1 MFDLNTD
8 SYTGNY
14 DEAVSYLETIPRF
27 NASAGFA
34 GASAFY
40 AYLTKKE
47 LLSDCGCKVFHIAG
61 TNGKGSVCAF
71 LKSIH
76 MQMGRSVGVF
86 TSPHLIDIRERIALN
101 DEVISKEDFL
111 DCFMTVMSCLGEFR
125 KQESFKDY
133 MPVYFDY
140 LFFIAAL
147 YYAKQCPDAI
157 IWETGLG
164 GRLDATNVIG
174 DKSVTVITEIGLDH
188 MAILGNTKEAIAAE
202 KAGIIRK
209 GVPVITVN
217 RDREVYDVISSEA
230 KSKGCPLTVV
240 PSVYEIRKK
249 MNDKGIDFSYK
260 SHYYNNATL
269 EVVGHAL
276 YQTEN
281 ASLAVAAMEA
291 VYSMEELPF
300 EYIYEGV
307 RNMYHPGRMEELV
320 PGVIFDG
327 AHNEDGIEAFIDSVK
342 SDNCKGQRFMIF
354 SSASDKQ
361 AEKELRVIV
370 GSGLFAGVY
379 IVSMDTDR
387 SRTVKQLKALTNIV
401 TAGGITSEYKQ
412 DIKQAYDCCK
422 ALIKQTD
429 RLYVCG
435 SLYLYEE
442 LKAYINS
449 VE

>member
-40 AYLTKKE
+40 AYLTQKG
-47 LLSDCGCKVFHIAG
+47 LLPDHGCKVFHIAG

-86 TSPHLIDIRERIALN
+86 TSPHLTDIRERITLN

-111 DCFMTVMSCLGEFR
+111 DCFMTVMSCLGEFG
-125 KQESFKDY
+125 KHDPFKDY

-281 ASLAVAAMEA
+281 ASLAVAAMET

-307 RNMYHPGRMEELV
+307 RNMYHPGRMEELI

-342 SDNCKGQRFMIF
+342 SDNCKGRRLMIF

-361 AEKELRVIV
+361 AEKELKAITD
-370 GSGLFAGVY
+370 SGLFAGVY

-387 SRTVKQLKALTNIV
+387 SRTVNQLKALTSIV

-412 DIKQAYDCCK
+412 DIKQAYDYCK
-422 ALIKQTD
+422 ALIEQTD

>member
-1 MFDLNTD
+1 MNDININSL
-8 SYTGNY
+8 TGNY

-27 NASAGFA
+27 SASAGFA
-34 GASAFY
+34 SASAFY
-40 AYLTKKE
+40 AYLIKQG
-47 LLSDCGCKVFHIAG
+47 LLPEYDCKVFHVAG

-76 MQMGRSVGVF
+76 MQMGRRVGVF
-86 TSPHLIDIRERIALN
+86 TSPHLTDIRQRITIN
-101 DEVISKEDFL
+101 DKMISKEDFYEY
-111 DCFMTVMSCLGEFR
+111 FVTVMSCLKEFKR
-125 KQESFKDY
+125 NDAYADY

-147 YYAKQCPDAI
+147 YYAKQRPDAI

-174 DKSVTVITEIGLDH
+174 NKSATVITEIGLDH
-188 MAILGNTKEAIAAE
+188 MAVLGNTKAMIASE

-209 GVPVITVN
+209 GVPVITVC
-217 RDREVYDVISSEA
+217 RDKEAYDVIDKEA
-230 KSKGCPLTVV
+230 KAKGCPLQVV
-240 PSVYEIRKK
+240 PSIYEIEKK

-281 ASLAVAAMEA
+281 AYLAVAAMEA
-291 VYSMEELPF
+291 VYSKEELPF
-300 EYIYEGV
+300 ECIYEGV
-307 RNMYHPGRMEELV
+307 RNMRHPGRMEELK

-327 AHNEDGIEAFIDSVK
+327 AHNEDGIEAFVNSVK
-342 SDNCKGQRFMIF
+342 SDNCKGSRFLIF

-361 AEKELRVIV
+361 AEKELIYIAE
-370 GSGLFAGVY
+370 SGLFDDVY
-379 IVSMDTDR
+379 IVPIDTDR
-387 SRTVKQLKALTNIV
+387 SRTVKQLKDLTAILTDRGV
-401 TAGGITSEYKQ
+401 SASFKQ
-412 DIKQAYDCCK
+412 DIKQAYDYCK
-422 ALIKQTD
+422 ALTKRTD
-429 RLYVCG
+429 ILYVCG

-442 LKAYINS
+442 LAAYIG
-449 VE
+449 